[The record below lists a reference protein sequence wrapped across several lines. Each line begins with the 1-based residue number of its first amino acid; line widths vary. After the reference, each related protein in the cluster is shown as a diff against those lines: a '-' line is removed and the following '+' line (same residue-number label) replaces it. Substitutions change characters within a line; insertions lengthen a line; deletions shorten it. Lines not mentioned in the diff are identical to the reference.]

1 MSMNDVISVVGNT
14 SALAPPGCESAEVRL
29 IDNPR
34 EPVEVV
40 MGCIDFK
47 LSLVES
53 VALGHLLVK
62 AGGAA

>member
-1 MSMNDVISVVGNT
+1 MNEVIAVVGNT
-14 SALAPPGCESAEVRL
+14 GAVAPTGCEFAEVRL

-47 LSLVES
+47 LSLIEA
-53 VALGHLLVK
+53 VALGRLLVK

>member
-1 MSMNDVISVVGNT
+1 MNDVISVIGNT
-14 SALAPPGCESAEVRL
+14 SAAAPRGSEPAEVRI

-53 VALGHLLVK
+53 VALGHLLVR